1 MRLNSIE
8 ASKLFKDNSLNF
20 AYIDGA
26 HYYEAVKQDLKCW
39 YPKIAGGGMLLGDD
53 YVKDK
58 KRNFGVIKA
67 VNEFTK
73 INGFDLKIYEDG
85 QWIIFKC

>member
-1 MRLNSIE
+1 
-8 ASKLFKDNSLNF
+8 
-20 AYIDGA
+20 
-26 HYYEAVKQDLKCW
+26 
-39 YPKIAGGGMLLGDD
+39 MLLGDD